1 MNLKKFGSKVK
12 GFTLVEMVVVV
23 AIIAI
28 LAGILSLWI
37 TGFQR
42 DARIETNNNY
52 AKMLHSGMQNQ
63 VLQCEI
69 KQDSSMLN
77 ADPAV
82 NDEMLYSEIYFK
94 MDAAQVDDVIT
105 VITTYKDTVGRKFNY
120 ATRGNAVTGE
130 WFNQLEGAILS
141 MMDSSFEGFCVVYV
155 DCQDYTVDSALC
167 FEPAYADG
175 VDLKDF
181 NSIDAF
187 LEEIDTYVPDTYHD
201 EGNTYDIKKSFRM
214 LISAGKQKEC
224 VEQKGIYFGAYPNID
239 AMY

>member
-12 GFTLVEMVVVV
+12 GFTLVELLVVM

-28 LAGILSLWI
+28 LAGITSI
-37 TGFQR
+37 FIKGFQR
-42 DARIETNNNY
+42 DARLETGNNY
-52 AKMLHSGMQNQ
+52 AKMIHSGMQNQ
-63 VLQCEI
+63 VIQCEI

-94 MDAAQVDDVIT
+94 MDATQVDDVIA
-105 VITTYKDTVGRKFNY
+105 VCTTYKNTTGRMFNY

-130 WFNQLEGAILS
+130 WFNQLESAILS
-141 MMDSSFEGFCVVYV
+141 MVDSSFEGFCVVYV
-155 DCQDYTVDSALC
+155 DCQDYTVDSALY
-167 FEPAYADG
+167 FEPVYANG

-181 NSIDAF
+181 DSIDAF
-187 LEEIDTYVPDTYHD
+187 LEDIDTYIPDTYHD

-214 LISAGKQKEC
+214 LISAEQQKNC